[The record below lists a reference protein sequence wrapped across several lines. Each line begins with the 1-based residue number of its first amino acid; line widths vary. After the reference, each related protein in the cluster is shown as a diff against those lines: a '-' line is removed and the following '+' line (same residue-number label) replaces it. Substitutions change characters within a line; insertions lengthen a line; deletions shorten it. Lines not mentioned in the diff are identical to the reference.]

1 MNKKRIGLVGY
12 YGFGNYG
19 DEYFREV
26 LQNEFEDFELVLL
39 HGFTPEGDLDLG
51 EIAERVQTVDA
62 ILIGGGDLVI
72 PYAWSSLYWRDEYL
86 HKPVYI
92 YGVGV
97 PRWGGY
103 NPEVVKKTREFF
115 MSPSVRSIVARD
127 QEGADWIAKY
137 LTPRVPVAC
146 KPDIVCAFQS
156 RPVAKVPGRIGLVLR
171 AQGSGLT
178 EQRIRW
184 LADTVAKTG
193 HAPRLIVLGTDK
205 TARDDLASL
214 ATLAWGDGDIVMRDD
229 LQKLTD
235 ELLSCEKV
243 ISMKFHG
250 CVVAMAH
257 NVPCLALS
265 GANKFKNFYASLD
278 KNDWITTLAAEGFE
292 DIVRNFLKAD
302 GYAFPDSV
310 KLAAKQ
316 GLRELHDQL
325 ASVSGAGPVPE
336 TDDAL

>member
-1 MNKKRIGLVGY
+1 MTKKRIGLVGY

-19 DEYFREV
+19 DEYFHEV
-26 LQNEFEDFELVLL
+26 LRDEFSDFELVLL
-39 HGFTPEGDLDLG
+39 HDFLPNGDLDFT
-51 EIAERVQTVDA
+51 EMSNRVETVDA

-72 PYAWSSLYWRDEYL
+72 PYAWSSLYWRDEFL

-103 NPEVVKKTREFF
+103 NEEVVRKTRRFF
-115 MSPSVRSIVARD
+115 TSPAVRSVVARD
-127 QEGADWIAKY
+127 QESADWIRKY
-137 LTPRVPVAC
+137 LMPTAPVSC

-156 RPVAKVPGRIGLVLR
+156 RPVQKRPGAIGLILR

-184 LADTVAKTG
+184 LADTVAATG
-193 HAPRLIVLGTDK
+193 HVPRLIVLGTDK
-205 TARDDLASL
+205 TARDDLSSL
-214 ATLAWGDGDIVMRDD
+214 ATLAWGDGDIIMRDN

-235 ELLSCEKV
+235 ELIGCEKV

-257 NVPCLALS
+257 DVPCLALS

-278 KNDWITTLAAEGFE
+278 KNDWITTLAADDFE
-292 DIVRNFLKAD
+292 SKVKAFLAAD
-302 GYAFPDSV
+302 GYRFPESIKV
-310 KLAAKQ
+310 AAKQ
-316 GLRELHDQL
+316 GLRELHDEL
-325 ASVSGAGPVPE
+325 AAVAVSTGQTQVADSP
-336 TDDAL
+336 